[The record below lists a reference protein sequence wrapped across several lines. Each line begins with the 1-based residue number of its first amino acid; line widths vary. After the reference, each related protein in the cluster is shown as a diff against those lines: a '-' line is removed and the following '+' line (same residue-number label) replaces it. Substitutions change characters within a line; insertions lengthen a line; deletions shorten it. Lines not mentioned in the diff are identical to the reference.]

1 MSAIQRHR
9 ILIVDDEEPIRGLI
23 VQIVSREGYEC
34 LTASGVDQAMAIL
47 AKERFSLLISD
58 INMPEKSGIDL
69 LRSAALIDEEMAII
83 MATAVDDRNVAVRT
97 LEMGAYGYIIKP
109 FCRNELLICIANALR
124 RRELEINN
132 RKYSEELEAMVQE
145 RTSKL
150 QEQTNKLVEAEKE
163 SREAREETINHLAK
177 AAEFR
182 DNETA
187 QHTKRIGVYCD
198 ILARQAGCEPE
209 FCEQMRVASPLHDVG
224 KIGIKDAILQKPG
237 ALTKEEFE
245 VIKTHADIGFKILEN
260 SHSDL
265 LLLGAE
271 IAHTHH
277 EKFDGS
283 GYPHGL
289 VGEAIPLCGRI
300 AAICDVFDAL
310 TSHRVYK
317 AAMPAEEAIDILKA
331 GRGSHFDPRLLDTF
345 LACLDQILLMKTKFA
360 DR

>member
-1 MSAIQRHR
+1 MSTLQRHK

-23 VQIVSREGYEC
+23 VQIVSREGHEC
-34 LTASGVDQAMAIL
+34 QTASGVDEAMSIL

-58 INMPEKSGIDL
+58 INMPDKSGLDL

-132 RKYSEELEAMVQE
+132 RKYSEELEIMVQE
-145 RTSKL
+145 RTKKL
-150 QEQTNKLVEAEKE
+150 MEAEQE
-163 SREAREETINHLAK
+163 SRDAREETITRLAK

-187 QHTKRIGVYCD
+187 QHTVRIGVYCD
-198 ILARQAGCEPE
+198 ILAREAGCADG
-209 FCEQMRVASPLHDVG
+209 FCEQMRVAAPLHDVG
-224 KIGIKDAILQKPG
+224 KIGIPDAILLKPG

-245 VIKTHADIGFKILEN
+245 VIKTHPDLGFRILEG
-260 SHSDL
+260 SRSDL

-271 IAHTHH
+271 IALTHH
-277 EKFDGS
+277 EKYNGS
-283 GYPHGL
+283 GYPNGL
-289 VGEAIPLCGRI
+289 VGKEIPLSGRI
-300 AAICDVFDAL
+300 TAICDVFDAL

-317 AAMPAEEAIDILKA
+317 AAMPTEEAIDILQA
-331 GRGSHFDPRLLDTF
+331 GRGTHFDPELLDLF
-345 LACLDQILLMKTKFA
+345 FASIGQILLMKTKFA
-360 DR
+360 DG